1 MNLIRFI
8 TRNLSLRISLIVVYG
23 LSLLTITL
31 VAIFHFAHNAL
42 KEEAVSNAQQTLD
55 GTVQQIDNILLNVE
69 QSAGNIYFEL
79 IRHKD
84 QPEMMYTYCR
94 ELIASNRY
102 IVGCAIAFKPD
113 YFPGRHLFM
122 AYVRRQGYSLDNDV
136 SSVLVTQETFTNK
149 PYTEQRW
156 YTEPMK
162 SGRPGWI
169 DPLKNEEAEG
179 EALVTFCLP
188 ILDKDR
194 NSIGVLAADIPLELL
209 SDIILAVKPSK
220 HGYATMLGRNGSYIV
235 HPDKE
240 KLTRLTVF
248 EQANQDGNRSIQEA
262 AEAMVSGKEGENTF
276 MMDGQEWHVFYQPF
290 KRTVVPG
297 RTMEKLSWSVGV
309 IYPLDDIYGEYNQ
322 LFRYLLAAA
331 IVALVILFALCWLII
346 RRQLKPLEM
355 LTQSAQRIA
364 NGHYNEPLPDTRR
377 DDEIGLLQK
386 NFNKV
391 QQSLTDYI
399 SQQKK
404 LNKTLMERGEVL
416 KTAYSNVQKS
426 DHIKTSFLHF
436 MTNQMIEPSKALYES
451 VTTLCDHYDTMSMEE
466 INHETEIITQQS
478 TTIVELTDQLLIAAE
493 GATGK
498 EGSYE

>member
-42 KEEAVSNAQQTLD
+42 KEEAISNAQQALD

-69 QSAGNIYFEL
+69 QSTGNIYFEL
-79 IRHKD
+79 IRHLD
-84 QPEMMYTYCR
+84 QPESMFTFCR

-113 YFPGRHLFM
+113 YYPGRHLFM
-122 AYVRRQGYSLDNDV
+122 AYIHRQGYSLDNDA
-136 SSVLVTQETFTNK
+136 SSVLVTQKTFTNK

-162 SGRPGWI
+162 SGLPCWI

-179 EALVTFCLP
+179 EALVSFCLP
-188 ILDKDR
+188 ILDK
-194 NSIGVLAADIPLELL
+194 SGSCIAIMAVDIPLVLL
-209 SDIILAVKPSK
+209 SDIILAVKPSE

-240 KLTRLTVF
+240 KLTRHTVF
-248 EQANQDGNRSIQEA
+248 EWTKQSSDQSHIEV
-262 AEAMVSGKEGENTF
+262 AEAMVSGKKGDRSF

-309 IYPLDDIYGEYNQ
+309 VYPLDDIYGEYNQ
-322 LFRYLLAAA
+322 LSRNLLMAA
-331 IVALVILFALCWLII
+331 ILAVIILFVLCWLVI

-355 LTQSAQRIA
+355 LTESARRIA
-364 NGHYNEPLPDTRR
+364 SGHYDEPLPNTRR
-377 DDEIGLLQK
+377 NDEIGLLQDS
-386 NFNKV
+386 FNKV
-391 QQSLTDYI
+391 QQSLTDNI
-399 SQQKK
+399 SKQRK
-404 LNKTLMERGEVL
+404 LNVALMERGKVL
-416 KTAYSNVQKS
+416 KAAYSNVQKA

-436 MTNQMIEPSKALYES
+436 MTNQMIEPSKALDTS
-451 VTTLCDHYDTMSMEE
+451 VTTLCDHYDSMSKEE
-466 INHETEIITQQS
+466 ISHEVAVIQQQS
-478 TTIVELTDQLLIAAE
+478 TTIVELTDQLLTEAE
-493 GATGK
+493 DAIRK
-498 EGSYE
+498 EGGHE